1 MYNLTDINTVK
12 SILTKHNF
20 HFSKSLGQNFIINPD
35 ICPRMALESGLSE
48 EYGAVEIGPGIG
60 VLTSEL
66 CRNAKK
72 VVALELDS
80 RLLPILEDTLSDF
93 DNLKIIPADALKT
106 DFGALIK
113 EEFPGM
119 PVILCANLPYY
130 LTSPMI
136 MKLLSEKPG
145 FENICV
151 MVQKEAA
158 DRICAPVG
166 SKDAG
171 AITVAVNYYS
181 EPEKL
186 FNVSKSSYMPAPK
199 VDSSVINLKIR
210 SQPPVET
217 GDEEFFFAVVKAA
230 FGQRRKTAEN
240 SLSAGLGIPKAVISR
255 SLMKCGLS
263 PTVRAE
269 ILTMEQFAAL
279 AQAIKEENR

>member
-80 RLLPILEDTLSDF
+80 RLLPILEDTLSDY

-106 DFGALIK
+106 DFGALIA

-145 FENICV
+145 FESICV

-199 VDSSVINLKIR
+199 VDSSVISLKIR
-210 SQPPVET
+210 SHPPVET

-255 SLMKCGLS
+255 SLVKCGLS

-279 AQAIKEENR
+279 AKAIKEENK

>member
-93 DNLKIIPADALKT
+93 DNLKIIPADALRT
-106 DFGALIK
+106 DFGALIR
-113 EEFPGM
+113 EEFHGM

-255 SLMKCGLS
+255 SLVKCGLS

>member
-35 ICPRMALESGLSE
+35 ICPRMALESGLGE

-113 EEFPGM
+113 EEFHGM

-145 FENICV
+145 FESICV

-217 GDEEFFFAVVKAA
+217 DDEEFFFAVVKAA

-255 SLMKCGLS
+255 SLVKCGLS

>member
-35 ICPRMALESGLSE
+35 ICPRMALESGLGE

-113 EEFPGM
+113 EEFHGM

-255 SLMKCGLS
+255 SLVKCGLS

-279 AQAIKEENR
+279 AHAIKEENR

>member
-186 FNVSKSSYMPAPK
+186 FNVSKNSYMPAPK

-255 SLMKCGLS
+255 SLVKCGLS

-279 AQAIKEENR
+279 AQAIKAENR

>member
-20 HFSKSLGQNFIINPD
+20 HFSKSLGQNFIISPD
-35 ICPRMALESGLSE
+35 ICPRMALESGLGE

-113 EEFPGM
+113 EEFHGM

-145 FENICV
+145 FESICV

-240 SLSAGLGIPKAVISR
+240 ALSAGLGIPKAVISR
-255 SLMKCGLS
+255 SLVKCGLS

>member
-35 ICPRMALESGLSE
+35 ICPRMALESGLNE

-60 VLTSEL
+60 VLTNEL

-145 FENICV
+145 FESICV

-186 FNVSKSSYMPAPK
+186 FNVSKSSYMPTPK

-255 SLMKCGLS
+255 SLVKCGLS

>member
-35 ICPRMALESGLSE
+35 ICPRMALESGLGE

-240 SLSAGLGIPKAVISR
+240 SLSAGLGIPKVVISR
-255 SLMKCGLS
+255 SLVKCGLS